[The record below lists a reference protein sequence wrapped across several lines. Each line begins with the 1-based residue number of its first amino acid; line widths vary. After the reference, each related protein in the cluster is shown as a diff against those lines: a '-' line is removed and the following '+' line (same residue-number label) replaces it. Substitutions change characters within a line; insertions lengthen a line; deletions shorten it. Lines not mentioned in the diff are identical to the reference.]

1 MIYFYK
7 WIKIAKE
14 KIKRIGTKKCI
25 IVLSFIFLGLL
36 YLKNASVKKEEAP
49 VAEPVLSSSTL
60 PTMKLYY
67 DRAEDVF
74 LNYSPK
80 IDVYNLF
87 DEKNKEGQSIGDQF
101 YKEMMSMDSR
111 YLASIT
117 DEAGETP
124 EKVAK
129 SLGIK
134 RSRIMGKYNPAIQ
147 GENENRSA
155 SYPVAYFKNIHYRF
169 LNGDGQEIEDSSNVK
184 DILAMVSVY
193 SYKHNYL
200 DIEHFKE
207 ICQELY
213 LKSHSYSLSISPV
226 YYDDGCVNLSAKE
239 EAENAGGKSVEE
251 IQKEEKQTEGM
262 EETKKDSTESASE
275 TQIGK
280 EAERQEEKLSG
291 KQIEDGNVAEK
302 EKPEETVL
310 SNVSLESSASTEN
323 TEESSALDPTEE
335 ANKERKEGEN
345 DSAKV
350 SPSEMEN
357 GSAKKAK
364 KTTGSSE
371 KKRLPKN
378 YCPGHVDLTITI
390 QVKKFGDQNG
400 LKEIILDSLKK
411 DEPFDNMPSSRWK
424 GWNEEC
430 INAVNQL
437 IDTDWFNAYG
447 LSLSTVET
455 KMPLSE
461 EEISRYMSMLPE
473 NLSAERKN
481 VIYYA
486 LSAVGKVPYYY
497 GGKAAKQGLDGN
509 QFGKTVGRDY
519 KGRNKKGLDCS
530 GFVQWAY
537 WSGAENPLDFAS
549 STKEL
554 VGKGNKI
561 KRSELIPGDLVIQPS
576 GESHVVMFLAW
587 TEEGQMLA
595 IHENSTAGTVS
606 VDEVSANYPYYRSI
620 LP

>member
-1 MIYFYK
+1 MHQLNYPILDFQILFLLFLFFAVCIFRK
-7 WIKIAKE
+7 PFLKKE
-14 KIKRIGTKKCI
+14 K
-25 IVLSFIFLGLL
+25 
-36 YLKNASVKKEEAP
+36 
-49 VAEPVLSSSTL
+49 EPETIPLSSSDVIEK
-60 PTMKLYY
+60 KLYFKRNKDSFIY
-67 DRAEDVF
+67 YR
-74 LNYSPK
+74 SG
-80 IDVYNLF
+80 ITIYNLYY
-87 DEKNKEGQSIGDQF
+87 EKNAENSSIGENI
-101 YKEMMSMDSR
+101 YKEMMNLDSK
-111 YLASIT
+111 YLAKIL

-129 SLGIK
+129 VLGLK

-147 GENENRSA
+147 GENENHSA

-184 DILAMVSVY
+184 DILAMASVY

-239 EAENAGGKSVEE
+239 EAENAEGKSVEE
-251 IQKEEKQTEGM
+251 IQKEEKQMEGPEESTE
-262 EETKKDSTESASE
+262 DSTGSASE
-275 TQIGK
+275 TQIEK
-280 EAERQEEKLSG
+280 EAEKQEEKLSG
-291 KQIEDGNVAEK
+291 KQIDDGNISKK
-302 EKPEETVL
+302 EKPEETFL
-310 SNVSLESSASTEN
+310 SDVSIESSISTEN
-323 TEESSALDPTEE
+323 AEESLAPATTEE
-335 ANKERKEGEN
+335 ANKEKNKGEN

-357 GSAKKAK
+357 GNAKKAK
-364 KTTGSSE
+364 KTTESSE
-371 KKRLPKN
+371 KKSLPKN

-390 QVKKFGDQNG
+390 QVKKFGDKNG
-400 LKEIILDSLKK
+400 LKEIVLDSFKK

-437 IDTDWFNAYG
+437 IDKDWFNAYG

-497 GGKAAKQGLDGN
+497 GGKASEQGLDGN

-519 KGRNKKGLDCS
+519 KGRNTKGLDCS

-561 KRSELIPGDLVIQPS
+561 KRSELIPADLVIQPS

>member
-1 MIYFYK
+1 MIHFYK
-7 WIKIAKE
+7 WIKMGKE
-14 KIKRIGTKKCI
+14 KFKRIGKKQCI
-25 IVLSFIFLGLL
+25 LALSLIFLGFL
-36 YLKNASVKKEEAP
+36 YWKSASIKKEEAP
-49 VAEPVLSSSTL
+49 VLESAVSSSTL
-60 PTMKLYY
+60 PTRKLYY
-67 DRAEDVF
+67 NRAEDAF

-80 IDVYNLF
+80 IDAYNLF
-87 DEKNKEGQSIGDQF
+87 YEKNKEGQSIGDSF

-129 SLGIK
+129 SLGMK
-134 RSRIMGKYNPAIQ
+134 SSRIMGKYNPAIQ
-147 GENENRSA
+147 GENENHSA

-184 DILAMVSVY
+184 DILAMASVY

-239 EAENAGGKSVEE
+239 EAENAEGKSVEE
-251 IQKEEKQTEGM
+251 IQKEEKQMEGPEESTE
-262 EETKKDSTESASE
+262 DSTESASE
-275 TQIGK
+275 TQIEK
-280 EAERQEEKLSG
+280 EAEKQEEKLSG
-291 KQIEDGNVAEK
+291 KQIDDGNISKK
-302 EKPEETVL
+302 EKPEETFL
-310 SNVSLESSASTEN
+310 SDVSIESSISTEN
-323 TEESSALDPTEE
+323 AEESLAPATTEE
-335 ANKERKEGEN
+335 ANKEKNEGEN

-357 GSAKKAK
+357 GNAKKAK
-364 KTTGSSE
+364 KTTESSE
-371 KKRLPKN
+371 KKSLPKN

-390 QVKKFGDQNG
+390 QVKKFGDKNG
-400 LKEIILDSLKK
+400 LKEIVLDSFKK

-437 IDTDWFNAYG
+437 IDKDWFNAYG

-486 LSAVGKVPYYY
+486 LSAVGKIPYYY
-497 GGKAAKQGLDGN
+497 GGKASKQGLDGN

-561 KRSELIPGDLVIQPS
+561 KRSELIPADLVIQPS
-576 GESHVVMFLAW
+576 GESHVVMFLVW

>member
-1 MIYFYK
+1 MIHFYK
-7 WIKIAKE
+7 WIKMSKE
-14 KIKRIGTKKCI
+14 KFKRIGTKQCI
-25 IVLSFIFLGLL
+25 LVLTFIFLGLL

-49 VAEPVLSSSTL
+49 VAESVVSSSTL

-87 DEKNKEGQSIGDQF
+87 YEKNKEGQSIGDNF

-251 IQKEEKQTEGM
+251 IQKEEKQTEGL
-262 EETKKDSTESASE
+262 EESKKDSTESASE
-275 TQIGK
+275 TQIGR
-280 EAERQEEKLSG
+280 EAEGQEEKLSG

-310 SNVSLESSASTEN
+310 SNVSLE
-323 TEESSALDPTEE
+323 
-335 ANKERKEGEN
+335 
-345 DSAKV
+345 
-350 SPSEMEN
+350 
-357 GSAKKAK
+357 
-364 KTTGSSE
+364 
-371 KKRLPKN
+371 
-378 YCPGHVDLTITI
+378 
-390 QVKKFGDQNG
+390 
-400 LKEIILDSLKK
+400 
-411 DEPFDNMPSSRWK
+411 
-424 GWNEEC
+424 
-430 INAVNQL
+430 
-437 IDTDWFNAYG
+437 
-447 LSLSTVET
+447 
-455 KMPLSE
+455 
-461 EEISRYMSMLPE
+461 
-473 NLSAERKN
+473 
-481 VIYYA
+481 
-486 LSAVGKVPYYY
+486 
-497 GGKAAKQGLDGN
+497 
-509 QFGKTVGRDY
+509 
-519 KGRNKKGLDCS
+519 
-530 GFVQWAY
+530 
-537 WSGAENPLDFAS
+537 
-549 STKEL
+549 
-554 VGKGNKI
+554 
-561 KRSELIPGDLVIQPS
+561 
-576 GESHVVMFLAW
+576 
-587 TEEGQMLA
+587 
-595 IHENSTAGTVS
+595 
-606 VDEVSANYPYYRSI
+606 
-620 LP
+620 